1 MKMQARN
8 STKKQMNQAMLKD
21 ATKAMATLIK
31 SHEKRLQKYGKF
43 GY

>member
-1 MKMQARN
+1 MLPAWNATKSTMNKDMMKQAE
-8 STKKQMNQAMLKD
+8 
-21 ATKAMATLIK
+21 KAMATLIK

>member
-1 MKMQARN
+1 MLNNIMKDSEIVMA
-8 STKKQMNQAMLKD
+8 
-21 ATKAMATLIK
+21 KAIK